1 MRPREAPP
9 AARVLSV
16 EAAGATIASWDEG
29 GEHLVAIS
37 LDGGATWGPSEAMH
51 YDIPLRAGLLRPG
64 LSAPEVP
71 AAMTPPPGN
80 RLFVV
85 QLETKGLAGLR
96 RALAGLGADLLAYLP
111 GNAWVARMDAS
122 VAASVAAQPFV
133 RWVGPYAPGYKV
145 EPEIVSRIESETASE
160 PPQRYYVSSFLP
172 GSVERAPLADAVR
185 AAGGTVVASIP
196 EGYRIEAMLT
206 HEQIVALAA
215 SPYVAWIDRWSAPEP
230 DMDLARLQCGAVELE
245 SITGFSGQGV
255 RGEVMD
261 CGIMTAHPDL
271 DGAIV
276 HGPGASVCDH
286 GTATYGI
293 LFGNGNRDGD
303 GDAKATGVLPSAQG
317 YFYDYD
323 NLTDRYQET
332 AELVAPAVGAVFQS
346 NSWGSARTSSYTSV
360 SQALDD
366 IVWKNDIAIFQSQSN
381 SGTTESRP
389 EAWAKNVISVGG
401 VYHSNTLS
409 TDDDCWC
416 RGASIGPAED
426 GRIKPDLAHF
436 YDWVYC
442 TDIEPGGY
450 SEGLY
455 TPTFFGTSASTPI
468 VAGVGGLFFQMWA
481 ANVLGTDPAGTTVF
495 ERRPHAMTMKALLI
509 NTADSYPFSGFG
521 AELSRM
527 KQGWGLPSAKN
538 LYDRRQKIR
547 IVNQDRVLKELEE
560 HVYTASVGP
569 GETAL
574 RVTMT
579 FMDRPGT
586 TSSTVHRVNDVS
598 LQVTDPTGTS
608 KYFGNNGLTTG
619 NWSVSG
625 GTPDH
630 VDTVENVFVPN
641 PAPGTWTIRVTADDI
656 NADQHLETV
665 EDDQDYA
672 LVVSGVG
679 GLAFLGP
686 ALPGSVGERALTVA
700 KSGSDILLSWKPDC
714 GGGGSYAVY
723 RGALAS
729 GYASAAPV
737 PGACAVATTFV
748 TVPAGGESSFYLVAP
763 TNGSVEGT
771 LGTTSAGAP
780 RAQPASACLPRA
792 AEPNAC
798 AQ

>member
-1 MRPREAPP
+1 
-9 AARVLSV
+9 
-16 EAAGATIASWDEG
+16 
-29 GEHLVAIS
+29 
-37 LDGGATWGPSEAMH
+37 
-51 YDIPLRAGLLRPG
+51 
-64 LSAPEVP
+64 
-71 AAMTPPPGN
+71 
-80 RLFVV
+80 
-85 QLETKGLAGLR
+85 
-96 RALAGLGADLLAYLP
+96 
-111 GNAWVARMDAS
+111 
-122 VAASVAAQPFV
+122 
-133 RWVGPYAPGYKV
+133 
-145 EPEIVSRIESETASE
+145 
-160 PPQRYYVSSFLP
+160 
-172 GSVERAPLADAVR
+172 
-185 AAGGTVVASIP
+185 
-196 EGYRIEAMLT
+196 
-206 HEQIVALAA
+206 
-215 SPYVAWIDRWSAPEP
+215 
-230 DMDLARLQCGAVELE
+230 
-245 SITGFSGQGV
+245 
-255 RGEVMD
+255 
-261 CGIMTAHPDL
+261 
-271 DGAIV
+271 
-276 HGPGASVCDH
+276 
-286 GTATYGI
+286 
-293 LFGNGNRDGD
+293 
-303 GDAKATGVLPSAQG
+303 
-317 YFYDYD
+317 
-323 NLTDRYQET
+323 
-332 AELVAPAVGAVFQS
+332 
-346 NSWGSARTSSYTSV
+346 
-360 SQALDD
+360 
-366 IVWKNDIAIFQSQSN
+366 
-381 SGTTESRP
+381 
-389 EAWAKNVISVGG
+389 
-401 VYHSNTLS
+401 
-409 TDDDCWC
+409 
-416 RGASIGPAED
+416 
-426 GRIKPDLAHF
+426 
-436 YDWVYC
+436 
-442 TDIEPGGY
+442 
-450 SEGLY
+450 
-455 TPTFFGTSASTPI
+455 
-468 VAGVGGLFFQMWA
+468 
-481 ANVLGTDPAGTTVF
+481 
-495 ERRPHAMTMKALLI
+495 
-509 NTADSYPFSGFG
+509 
-521 AELSRM
+521 M